1 MGDAQNEH
9 RMRRLIDAVHG
20 SVRASSGAST
30 AFELAVQRAPDPL
43 LIVGQ
48 RTVDEVDR
56 RNCNRLRKP
65 FFERSC
71 RGTRKHDVVATL
83 GHL

>member
-1 MGDAQNEH
+1 MGDAQNE
-9 RMRRLIDAVHG
+9 RCMGRLFNAAHG
-20 SVRASSGAST
+20 SVGASSGAST

-56 RNCNRLRKP
+56 RNCNR
-65 FFERSC
+65 
-71 RGTRKHDVVATL
+71 RGEPL
-83 GHL
+83 S